1 MTLTNGPDQSVT
13 IQRERGRQGL
23 EQGRGKSR
31 LPIFKSE
38 ERRPARPQS
47 TADIAF
53 ARTLVWH
60 EGTLLLQSAW
70 NVGVQDMPETERRD
84 YSADIPVIAVI
95 SVRSRQKLTGL
106 AEGYKNVC
114 ERWSLDALRMAKLL
128 HLEEEIGLCDLILF
142 GQALP
147 MTGDLK
153 DRMALV
159 IGISIGLGELFDDD
173 KGGELQWLNS
183 TRSDLGDVSP
193 LEHMLKGDLLNIRD
207 VVDLVD
213 NARGLK

>member
-1 MTLTNGPDQSVT
+1 MTLTNGQDQSAAFH
-13 IQRERGRQGL
+13 QR
-23 EQGRGKSR
+23 EQGRQSLESAREESSVPGFMPEEKQPAG
-31 LPIFKSE
+31 LPL
-38 ERRPARPQS
+38 
-47 TADIAF
+47 ADVESVRAS
-53 ARTLVWH
+53 AMR
-60 EGTLLLQSAW
+60 EGTFLERPSSW
-70 NVGVQDMPETERRD
+70 NVGVEYKPETERRD
-84 YSADIPVIAVI
+84 YPVGI

-114 ERWSLDALRMAKLL
+114 ERWSLDAIGMTKLL
-128 HLEEEIGLCDLILF
+128 HLEEEIGLCNLILS
-142 GQALP
+142 GQVPP

-159 IGISIGLGELFDDD
+159 VGISIGLGELFDDD
-173 KGGELQWLNS
+173 KDAELQWLTS
-183 TRSDLGDVSP
+183 KRSELASVSP

>member
-1 MTLTNGPDQSVT
+1 MWVV
-13 IQRERGRQGL
+13 R
-23 EQGRGKSR
+23 
-31 LPIFKSE
+31 
-38 ERRPARPQS
+38 A
-47 TADIAF
+47 
-53 ARTLVWH
+53 
-60 EGTLLLQSAW
+60 GTLFERQSAW
-70 NVGVQDMPETERRD
+70 NVGVEYKPETERRD
-84 YSADIPVIAVI
+84 YPAGI
-95 SVRSRQKLTGL
+95 SVRSRQKPTGL

-114 ERWSLDALRMAKLL
+114 ERWSLDALGMTKLL
-128 HLEEEIGLCDLILF
+128 HLEEEIGLCDLILS
-142 GQALP
+142 GQVPP

-173 KGGELQWLNS
+173 KDGELQWLNS
-183 TRSDLGDVSP
+183 TRPDLGGVSP